1 MGTQVSTNLY
11 TLAFG
16 DMVKIFKYL
25 LPKQIAFLNVRTHNE
40 VIDALVAL
48 LEEAGKIPNARIFKN
63 AINEREKIVT
73 TGIGMGVA
81 IPHAKLAGYDD
92 FFIAIGILDQGVD
105 WKALDGAPVR
115 LVLLIG
121 GPDDKQT
128 EYLQILS
135 ALTLAIKDEERRKK
149 ILSTRS
155 PEEVITLLK
164 DF

>member
-1 MGTQVSTNLY
+1 
-11 TLAFG
+11 
-16 DMVKIFKYL
+16 MVKIFKYL
-25 LPKQIAFLNVRTHNE
+25 LPEQIAFLNVRTHNE

-48 LEEAGKIPNARIFKN
+48 LEKAGKIPNARIFKN

-92 FFIAIGILDQGVD
+92 FFIAIGILDKGVD

-135 ALTLAIKDEERRKK
+135 ALTVAIKDEERRKK